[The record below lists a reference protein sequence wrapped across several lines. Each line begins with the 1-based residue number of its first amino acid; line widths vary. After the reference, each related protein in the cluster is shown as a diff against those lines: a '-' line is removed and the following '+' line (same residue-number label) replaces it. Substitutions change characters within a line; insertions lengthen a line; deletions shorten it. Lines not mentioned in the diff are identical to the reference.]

1 MKISLSEYPSRN
13 AIFHHSY
20 ANNFEAI
27 EDLEEIDH
35 EIKEDQYHI
44 LWNEKWFDGI
54 HISSVDITTA
64 KDIDFYYESSI
75 EHIGFFFCMNGKMN
89 LYNASKTNHLLSI
102 HQNKQ
107 YISIGQPETVV
118 INVVESA
125 TYIYIQLTEFYFRKI
140 TNRGFT
146 DLAKFEQDAIAPEIN
161 LWLKCLSSQKY
172 QGRMK
177 RIFLESKIF
186 ELIIFYLHSKSVPSL
201 FLKEDDVRKIM
212 LAKQL
217 VENNLQRPS
226 SLIELSRQAGINDF
240 KLKKGFKAL
249 TGHTVFGYL
258 YKLRMEKAHYLLLQ
272 EKKAVNEVAFLVG
285 YKNAQHFITAFK
297 KQYEISPGSLNK
309 KLI

>member
-1 MKISLSEYPSRN
+1 MKINVSEYLTCNTILHHNYPYN
-13 AIFHHSY
+13 FHTI
-20 ANNFEAI
+20 A
-27 EDLEEIDH
+27 DVEETNY
-35 EIKEDQYHI
+35 EIQEEHYQI
-44 LWNEKWFDGI
+44 LWNETWFDGI
-54 HISSVDITTA
+54 HINAVEIAASKEV
-64 KDIDFYYESSI
+64 DFYYESSI
-75 EHIGFFFCMNGKMN
+75 EHIGFFFCLKGKMD
-89 LYNASKTNHLLSI
+89 LYDASKTNHLLSL

-107 YISIGQPETVV
+107 YISIAQSEPVV
-118 INVVESA
+118 INVVKNV
-125 TYIYIQLTEFYFRKI
+125 TYIYIQLTASYFKQI
-140 TNRGFT
+140 TNSAFT
-146 DLAKFEQDAIAPEIN
+146 HLTKFEQDGITPEMK
-161 LWLKCLSSQKY
+161 LWLKNLSNHRY

-186 ELIIFYLHSKSVPSL
+186 ELIIFYLHKKNAPSL

-249 TGHTVFGYL
+249 TGYTVFGYL

-272 EKKAVNEVAFLVG
+272 EKKTVNEVAFLVG

-297 KQYEISPGSLNK
+297 KKYEISPGSLNK
-309 KLI
+309 N

>member
-1 MKISLSEYPSRN
+1 MKIRLSEYPSGN

-20 ANNFEAI
+20 TNNFQSI
-27 EDLEEIDH
+27 EDLEEIDR
-35 EIKEDQYHI
+35 EIQEDQYHI

-54 HISSVDITTA
+54 HISSVEIATA
-64 KDIDFYYESSI
+64 KSVDFYYESSI
-75 EHIGFFFCMNGKMN
+75 KHIGFFFCLNGKMD
-89 LYNASKTNHLLSI
+89 LYDASKTNHLLSI
-102 HQNKQ
+102 YENKQ
-107 YISIGQPETVV
+107 YISTGHPETIV
-118 INVVESA
+118 INVVENA
-125 TYIYIQLTEFYFRKI
+125 TYIYIQLTESYFRKI
-140 TNRGFT
+140 TNREFT
-146 DLAKFEQDAIAPEIN
+146 HLANFEQNAIAPEIR
-161 LWLKCLSSQKY
+161 LWLKSLSNHKY
-172 QGRMK
+172 HGRMK

-186 ELIIFYLHSKSVPSL
+186 ELIIFYLHRKSVPSL